1 MAQLTEHAPIF
12 QQIAELLEDAI
23 LSGAYGEETQIHSIT
38 EFATT
43 YKINPATAL
52 KGVNLLVE
60 EDLLYK
66 RRGLGMFVRE
76 GAKAKLLKKRKE
88 AFALAYITPLI
99 KEAIRLELSKED
111 VQEML
116 ERRWT

>member
-1 MAQLTEHAPIF
+1 
-12 QQIAELLEDAI
+12 
-23 LSGAYGEETQIHSIT
+23 
-38 EFATT
+38 
-43 YKINPATAL
+43 
-52 KGVNLLVE
+52 
-60 EDLLYK
+60 
-66 RRGLGMFVRE
+66 MFVRE
-76 GAKAKLLKKRKE
+76 GAKTKLLKKRKE